1 MYPLFESYNMK
12 NIYFVEAGFSFDND
26 IYLPYATGCIAA
38 YMKKE
43 NCFNENYRLAGFIY
57 RRESTDSIIEKIDAP
72 YIVGF
77 SCSIWNY
84 NFNLAL
90 AKKVKEKY
98 PECIIIFGGHNVTRN
113 DNLLKSKPFVD
124 VLVYGEGEKTFCSVV
139 KAAENAAWKDICNI
153 SYRKNGVIFTTPE
166 AAPDKLDDFPSP
178 YTYGIFDG
186 ILEKENH
193 SSLLCVL
200 ETNRGCPYSCSYCD
214 WCSGKNVRLFP
225 IEKVKSE
232 LDWFARNGLEYC
244 FCADSN
250 FGLFERDI
258 EIAEYAAGRK
268 EKYGY
273 PKVFRTCF
281 AKYSNDTVFKI
292 SSILNKA
299 GMDKGATLAYQ
310 SLSETVLKN
319 INRKNLTLEHF
330 SELLKKY
337 NKAGI
342 PTYSELILGLPGETK
357 KSFCEGICKI
367 LESGQHNSLS
377 IYYLEMLPNSQMSE
391 KSYIAKHKLET
402 IEIGFNHMHSTKKN
416 TDNEE
421 FSHIV
426 QSTATLSKEDWIYC
440 NLFSI
445 CVQTFHFLGFLRF
458 VALFLVNEKNVS
470 YFDFYSSLLD
480 FIMNA
485 KGTLLNKVFCS
496 FKEKLSS
503 SLAGDWNFT
512 DSDFGEAAWAF
523 EEGAYLTFLKNSRLV
538 REEMSDFIKSFFSD
552 AAIYEEVIGFQD
564 AILRSCNK
572 EDKEYSFSYDFLEY
586 FTRLQNGQS
595 ARLDKHSVR
604 YIFKAEKN
612 YTDWKEFAKEI
623 VWFGRRRGDTLYSD
637 KQNAKASI
645 EKYL

>member
-1 MYPLFESYNMK
+1 MK

-43 NCFNENYRLAGFIY
+43 GCFSENFNLAGFIY

-72 YIVGF
+72 CIVGF
-77 SCSIWNY
+77 SCCIWNY
-84 NFNLAL
+84 NFNLTL
-90 AKKVKEKY
+90 AKKIKEKY
-98 PECIIIFGGHNVTRN
+98 PECLIIFGGHSITQN
-113 DNLLKSKPFVD
+113 DNLLKKHPFID
-124 VLVYGEGEKTFCSVV
+124 VLIFREGEKAFCSVA
-139 KAAENAAWKDICNI
+139 KNSENTAWKNI
-153 SYRKNGVIFTTPE
+153 NNIAYRKNGIIFTTPE
-166 AAPDKLDDFPSP
+166 ASPDELNSFPSP
-178 YTYGIFDG
+178 YTCGIFDD
-186 ILEKENH
+186 ILQREDH

-214 WCSGKNVRLFP
+214 WCSGKTVRLFP
-225 IEKVKSE
+225 IEKVKAE
-232 LDWFARNGLEYC
+232 LDWFAKNKLEYC

-258 EIAEYAAGRK
+258 EIAEYAAKLK

-273 PKVFRTCF
+273 PKVLRTCF

-310 SLSETVLKN
+310 SVSDTVLRN

-330 SELLKKY
+330 SELLRKY
-337 NKAGI
+337 NNAGI

-367 LESGQHNSLS
+367 LESGQHNSVS
-377 IYYLEMLPNSQMSE
+377 VYYLEMLPNSLMSE
-391 KSYIAKHKLET
+391 KSYIEKHKLET

-416 TDNEE
+416 TEIEE

-426 QSTATLSKEDWIYC
+426 QSTKTLSKEDWVYC

-445 CVQTFHFLGFLRF
+445 CVQAFHFLGFLRF
-458 VALFLVNEKNVS
+458 IALYLNNEKHIS

-480 FIMNA
+480 FIMESE
-485 KGTLLNKVFCS
+485 GTLLNEVFSTFKV
-496 FKEKLSS
+496 KLTS
-503 SLAGDWNFT
+503 SLSGDWNFT
-512 DSDFGEAAWAF
+512 DIDFGEASWAF
-523 EEGAYLTFLKNSRLV
+523 EEGAYLTFLKNSARV
-538 REEMSDFIKSFFSD
+538 RKEMKEFLISYFEDGD
-552 AAIYEEVIGFQD
+552 MYEQVIRFQD
-564 AILRSCNK
+564 AILRNCNK
-572 EDKEYSFSYDFLEY
+572 TDEEHSFSYDFLEY
-586 FTRLQNGQS
+586 FNLLQNGQNTELKKS
-595 ARLDKHSVR
+595 RTK

-612 YTDWKEFAKEI
+612 YSDWKDFAKEI

-637 KQNAKASI
+637 RKNANTSI
-645 EKYL
+645 EKYLL